1 MQIIGLCH
9 LALAILFKYAIA
21 IKSKVEKEK
30 KKRKKEIISA
40 KVERWLQLRIVC
52 NCLYNGCIERI
63 VSCRFLF

>member
-30 KKRKKEIISA
+30 KKKKERNYQCKSRA
-40 KVERWLQLRIVC
+40 MVTTENCLQLSVQRM
-52 NCLYNGCIERI
+52 Y
-63 VSCRFLF
+63 